1 MLKNNNLIPHGFSEI
16 QDRYEYDETNSG
28 VNLPESFQ
36 KSSTITYLSI
46 FSTCFFGKLPIQS
59 ECLAPTF
66 LKIQVG
72 RKIITDKY
80 MPFGSSMNLKI
91 NDATLLQFPVTIS
104 SSSTLTLTNR
114 LLLFYLLQFNLPPHT
129 TS

>member
-1 MLKNNNLIPHGFSEI
+1 
-16 QDRYEYDETNSG
+16 
-28 VNLPESFQ
+28 
-36 KSSTITYLSI
+36 
-46 FSTCFFGKLPIQS
+46 
-59 ECLAPTF
+59 
-66 LKIQVG
+66 
-72 RKIITDKY
+72 
-80 MPFGSSMNLKI
+80 MNLKI